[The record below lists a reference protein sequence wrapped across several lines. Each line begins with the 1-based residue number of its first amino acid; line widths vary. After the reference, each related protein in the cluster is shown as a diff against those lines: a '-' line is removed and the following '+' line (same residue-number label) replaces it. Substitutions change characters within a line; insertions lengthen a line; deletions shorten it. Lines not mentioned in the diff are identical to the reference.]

1 MRLQICLQASKISL
15 PVHYGSIIQGFIYS
29 QLEPNLAAWLHGE
42 AYSFA
47 QRTYKMFSFSRL
59 GGEFKLEPEHK
70 LHDSTKGQRRITFT
84 DSVSFQLSS
93 HNTEILAS
101 FAEHLLKSQS
111 LRLGQNECTVR
122 GVEILKP
129 PEVDFSKPVK
139 VKTLSPI
146 TIYSTLSKPD
156 GKKLTHYYS
165 PFEKDWSE
173 MLLDNLAR
181 KAKSL
186 DWQDEASL
194 LLANASIKP
203 LRVNPKDE
211 KIIHY
216 KGSFVKAW
224 TGVYEMQ
231 LPEAYFWLAY
241 DVGVGGKNSQ
251 GMGMVEVV
259 R

>member
-1 MRLQICLQASKISL
+1 MRISISLQAEHLSL
-15 PVHYGSIIQGFIYS
+15 PLHYGHIVQGFIYS

-47 QRTYKMFSFSRL
+47 QRTYKMFTFLRL
-59 GGEFKLEPEHK
+59 GGEFKLDKHLK
-70 LHDSTKGQRRITFT
+70 RITFNK
-84 DSVSFQLSS
+84 VASFQLSS
-93 HNTEILAS
+93 HNTEVLAS
-101 FAEHLLKSQS
+101 FAEHLLKAPT
-111 LRLGQNECTVR
+111 LRLGQNECSVQ
-122 GVEILKP
+122 GVEILKQP
-129 PEVDFSKPVK
+129 QIDLSKPIK
-139 VKTLSPI
+139 VRALSPI
-146 TIYSTLSKPD
+146 TMYSTVSKAD

-165 PFEKDWSE
+165 PYEKDWSE

-194 LLANASIKP
+194 SLANASIKP
-203 LRVNPKDE
+203 LRVSPRDE

-216 KGSFVKAW
+216 KDSFVKAW
-224 TGVYEMQ
+224 MGIYEVSGM
-231 LPEAYFWLAY
+231 PEAYFELMY